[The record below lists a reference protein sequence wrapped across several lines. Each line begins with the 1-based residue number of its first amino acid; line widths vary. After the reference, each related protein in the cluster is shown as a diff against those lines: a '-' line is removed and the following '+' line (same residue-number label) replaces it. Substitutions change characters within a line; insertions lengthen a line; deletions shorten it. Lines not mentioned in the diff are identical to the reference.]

1 VTLSVLARLAETI
14 HGGTLAIF
22 AVLLTGARL
31 LPQSSSRD
39 LARLWRAAGATLGLT
54 LGAVVALH
62 AARWAVVLHPGAGWP
77 DAFAGTDH
85 VATQTRMVLLVCYV
99 VTYTAL
105 EIWTNEPLR
114 LLDRTGAPPAD
125 RVDATWET
133 AVARVRAHLVVNAG
147 LFLAYVAAGTLARV

>member
-1 VTLSVLARLAETI
+1 MTLSVLSRLAETV

-39 LARLWRAAGATLGLT
+39 LARLWRAAGATLGPT

-62 AARWAVVLHPGAGWP
+62 AARWAVVLHPGAAWP
-77 DAFAGTDH
+77 DAFAGTDD
-85 VATQTRMVLLVCYV
+85 VVTQARMVLLVCYV

-114 LLDRTGAPPAD
+114 LLDRPGAPPAD
-125 RVDATWET
+125 GAPWDT
-133 AVARVRAHLVVNAG
+133 AVARVRAHLVVNTG
-147 LFLAYVAAGTLARV
+147 VFLAYVAAGTLARV